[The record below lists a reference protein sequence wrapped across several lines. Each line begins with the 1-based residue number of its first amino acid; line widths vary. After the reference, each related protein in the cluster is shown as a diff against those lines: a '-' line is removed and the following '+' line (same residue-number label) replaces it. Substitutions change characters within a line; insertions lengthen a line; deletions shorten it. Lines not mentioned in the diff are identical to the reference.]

1 MNIFYPKVDLILS
14 CGLDSDHGVSGHLFE
29 LIEYYYYFKFY
40 KKINCCILIPFN
52 FKIELFIKALSKYT
66 FTSNEIG
73 DIVKNTIIKSDIK
86 VIKGNILFVDGFKS
100 YFKNVIID
108 GKIYGFR
115 CALNSG
121 FNDGIIFQDTRI
133 YSDYKS
139 NSIHYIK
146 KILFDKYKLINSH
159 CDNNALIYAT
169 RNCRG
174 LSEQYFNNFKFSN
187 EKKFNKIYV
196 VSEKPYP
203 FLDPPFINIQ
213 PPIDNIFEIFETFI
227 YTPINTNYC
236 KEFDCSPRF
245 PAECRFY
252 NKKIIYDI
260 PFIYNGLKVRLYDI
274 DHHFDKLFL
283 TKDDCLCE
291 LMRL

>member
-1 MNIFYPKVDLILS
+1 MNIFNPKVKLILS
-14 CGLDSDHGVSGHLFE
+14 CGIDSDHGVSGHLYE

-40 KKINCCILIPFN
+40 KNIECCILIPFK
-52 FKIELFIKALSKYT
+52 FKIEQFIKALNKYT
-66 FTSNEIG
+66 FTEKEIS
-73 DIVKNTIIKSDIK
+73 DIVKNVIIDTNIS

-121 FNDGIIFQDTRI
+121 FDDGILFQDLRI
-133 YSDYKS
+133 YNDYKR
-139 NSIHYIK
+139 NSIHYVK
-146 KILFDKYKLINSH
+146 KILFYKYKTINSPAG
-159 CDNNALIYAT
+159 NNALIYAT
-169 RNCRG
+169 RNCRE
-174 LSEQYFNNFKFSN
+174 LNKQYFQSIVERYNFDNIFV
-187 EKKFNKIYV
+187 I
-196 VSEKPYP
+196 SEKSYD
-203 FLDPPFINIQ
+203 FLKKPFINLK
-213 PPIDNIFEIFETFI
+213 PPVDNIFEIFKTFI
-227 YTPINTNYC
+227 YSPVNTLYC

-260 PFIYNGLKVRLYDI
+260 PFLYGGLKTRIYDI
-274 DHHFDKLFL
+274 DHRFDKLFL
-283 TKDDCLCE
+283 TKDDPLYE

>member
-1 MNIFYPKVDLILS
+1 MNIFNPKVKLILS
-14 CGLDSDHGVSGHLFE
+14 CGIDSDHGVSGHLYE

-40 KKINCCILIPFN
+40 KNIDCCILIPFK
-52 FKIELFIKALSKYT
+52 FKIEQFIKALDKYT
-66 FTSNEIG
+66 FTSSEIA
-73 DIVKNTIIKSDIK
+73 DIVKNVVIDTNIS

-121 FNDGIIFQDTRI
+121 FNDGILFQDLRI
-133 YSDYKS
+133 YDDYKS
-139 NSIHYIK
+139 NSIHYVK
-146 KILFDKYKLINSH
+146 KILFNKYKTINSLNE
-159 CDNNALIYAT
+159 NNALIYAT
-169 RNCRG
+169 RNCRE
-174 LSEQYFNNFKFSN
+174 LNKDYFDSILERFS
-187 EKKFNKIYV
+187 FNKIFV
-196 VSEKPYP
+196 VSEKPYDFLVKP
-203 FLDPPFINIQ
+203 FTNVQ
-213 PPIDNIFEIFETFI
+213 PPIDNIFSLFKTFI
-227 YTPINTNYC
+227 YTPVNTQYC

-260 PFIYNGLKVRLYDI
+260 PFLYGGLKTRIYDI
-274 DHHFDKLFL
+274 EHRFDKLFL
-283 TKDDCLCE
+283 TANDPLYE